1 MRHLYLL
8 LLTLAGA
15 TVLAFS
21 ACVKAPQVT
30 ISTPENIELSA
41 DGSSGSITFTAN
53 RDWSI
58 RCSESWISVT
68 PSSGQASKDAIT
80 VRVSCGANTTYEDR
94 QATVTITAEDAVQ
107 TTIIKQP
114 ANLGI
119 VLPTQSFNI
128 ASDARSIEVQ
138 VQANVQYTVSVSAD
152 WIKQTGT
159 KGLTSNTLTFSIEQ
173 NETYDARSAN
183 IIIKPQN
190 ATVLAQ
196 TISVVQAQKD
206 AILVEKQSYDM
217 PFGGGGIEVKVEANV
232 SFDVKPNTEWIHYV
246 ETKALRSST
255 IYLTVDENETYSARE
270 GKIEIKQKNGTLSH
284 TLTVKQAGR
293 IAVTSI
299 ELNKTNLTLKEGESE
314 TLTATVKPDNATDK
328 TVTWSS
334 SAPNIASVDEAGNVT
349 AIAKGDATITAQ
361 AGEKTAKCTVSVY
374 KEIPVSSI
382 ELDKTSL
389 SLVVGDEVTLGA
401 TVKPDDATNKAVV
414 WSSSDDGVATVDD
427 SGKVSA
433 LKEGNAIITAMAEG
447 KKATC
452 SVSVESRVPTLNT
465 TSNTTCFIITKEG
478 LYRIACG
485 TLVSNGANKAFVLWN
500 ENGENDIINV
510 SLDGNYVYFKKSVY
524 EKGNAVISIAKD
536 NEILMSWHIWSTDEP
551 KFIDGIMD
559 RNLGATSAAKNDEN
573 SYGLLY
579 SYGSPFPFPGA
590 KYKDWTLTANPS
602 VPDGWYVAP
611 GYGFYA
617 ANKRPTKSDPMLYC
631 TNEDVY
637 GNSEFWRSP
646 YAEAKPYPE
655 GTRMMSS
662 DALQELIGY
671 EPSFGGLNGVLLK
684 NGLFI
689 PAAGSERYPNQKG
702 VYNVGLWGGYW
713 GNRIYNNA
721 AVDAFACWF
730 YEGFSKASSYYRGNT
745 LHSIRVRK

>member
-107 TTIIKQP
+107 TTTIKQP

-190 ATVLAQ
+190 ATVLEQ
-196 TISVVQAQKD
+196 TISVIQAQKD

-217 PFGGGGIEVKVEANV
+217 PFGGGEIEVKLQSNV
-232 SFDVKPNTEWIHYV
+232 DFDVKSSVDWVHYV
-246 ETKALRSST
+246 ETKALSSKT
-255 IYLTVDENETYSARE
+255 VRLTVDENTTYSARE

-293 IAVTSI
+293 IAVT
-299 ELNKTNLTLKEGESE
+299 
-314 TLTATVKPDNATDK
+314 
-328 TVTWSS
+328 
-334 SAPNIASVDEAGNVT
+334 
-349 AIAKGDATITAQ
+349 
-361 AGEKTAKCTVSVY
+361 
-374 KEIPVSSI
+374 SI

-702 VYNVGLWGGYW
+702 VYDVGLWGGYW

-745 LHSIRVRK
+745 LHSIRCCK